1 MDLKKMVIKEG
12 KKALEKES
20 KKKKKDHHHKKK
32 KKKGIEDIAAKEL
45 KKRFK
50 I

>member
-12 KKALEKES
+12 KKALDKES
-20 KKKKKDHHHKKK
+20 KKKKGHHHKKK
-32 KKKGIEDIAAKEL
+32 KNKGIEDLAAKEL

>member
-32 KKKGIEDIAAKEL
+32 KKGIEDIAAKEL

>member
-20 KKKKKDHHHKKK
+20 KKKKGHHHKKK

>member
-20 KKKKKDHHHKKK
+20 KKKKKGHHHK
-32 KKKGIEDIAAKEL
+32 KKKGIEDLAAKEL

>member
-1 MDLKKMVIKEG
+1 MDLKKIVIKEG
-12 KKALEKES
+12 KKAQEKET
-20 KKKKKDHHHKKK
+20 KKKKGHHHKKK

>member
-1 MDLKKMVIKEG
+1 MDLKKIVIKEG
-12 KKALEKES
+12 KKALEKET
-20 KKKKKDHHHKKK
+20 KKKKGHHHKKK

>member
-1 MDLKKMVIKEG
+1 MDLKKIVIKEG
-12 KKALEKES
+12 KKALEKET
-20 KKKKKDHHHKKK
+20 KKKKGHHHKKK
-32 KKKGIEDIAAKEL
+32 KKKGIEEMAAKEL

>member
-12 KKALEKES
+12 KKALEKET
-20 KKKKKDHHHKKK
+20 KKKKGHHHKKK

>member
-12 KKALEKES
+12 KKALEKE
-20 KKKKKDHHHKKK
+20 KKKKGHHHKKK

>member
-1 MDLKKMVIKEG
+1 MGLERMVFKEG
-12 KKALEKES
+12 KKVLDKET
-20 KKKKKDHHHKKK
+20 KKKKGHSKKK
-32 KKKGIEDIAAKEL
+32 KKKGLENIAAEEL

>member
-12 KKALEKES
+12 KKALEKET
-20 KKKKKDHHHKKK
+20 KKKKGHHHKKK
-32 KKKGIEDIAAKEL
+32 KKKGIEEMAAKEL

>member
-1 MDLKKMVIKEG
+1 MDLKKMVINEG
-12 KKALEKES
+12 KKALEKET
-20 KKKKKDHHHKKK
+20 KKKKGHHHKKK

>member
-12 KKALEKES
+12 KKALDKES
-20 KKKKKDHHHKKK
+20 KKKKGHHHKK
-32 KKKGIEDIAAKEL
+32 KKKGIEDIATKEL

>member
-1 MDLKKMVIKEG
+1 MVIKEG
-12 KKALEKES
+12 KKALEKET
-20 KKKKKDHHHKKK
+20 KKKKKGHHHKK
-32 KKKGIEDIAAKEL
+32 KKKGIEDLAAKEL

>member
-12 KKALEKES
+12 KKALEKET
-20 KKKKKDHHHKKK
+20 KKKKKGHHHKKK
-32 KKKGIEDIAAKEL
+32 KNKGIEDLAAKEL